1 MSTIEYRP
9 VIEFFTRKDLN
20 PTEVSKELDS
30 VYKDDAPSYR
40 TVAKWLA
47 QFKHPKRAFQ
57 DSSGTGRP
65 FIITTDE
72 NIEAV
77 QWIVMRDRQV
87 SARCLPYELPIPT
100 TTVYEITSNHL
111 AMKKV
116 STR

>member
-30 VYKDDAPSYR
+30 VYKDGASSYR

-72 NIEAV
+72 NIETV

-87 SARCLPYELPIPT
+87 SVSVAYLTNCLFQQQQFMRSRVIIWP
-100 TTVYEITSNHL
+100 
-111 AMKKV
+111 
-116 STR
+116 